1 MLSLDPTL
9 QARLDAF
16 IDFKVKHPR
25 LEEMDQDLMR
35 RISGRRRYA
44 ILAVFGATG
53 VGKSTVMQRVAEKL
67 RAEEP
72 DPSVVPVVVIR
83 AKPEDVGASARLDY
97 YRQVLKQL
105 QGHVAVRDRVKNLP
119 LFTNPERKSRDP
131 AEWLEMREAVQYALA
146 LLRVKVVF
154 VDEAQHLMY
163 VDTPH
168 KPTAQLDWLKA
179 LTNRTN
185 ILHVLVGNFDLYD
198 FCHLNAQAARRM
210 RDLPFARYHLDNQT
224 ECEEFVGAL
233 RSLLER
239 VPLSVDVPGLLSH
252 WRWFGEW
259 SLGCIGV
266 LGNWLVE
273 TVDALCRLGETTL
286 TIEAL
291 ERHALQPDQR
301 ARMEMEARTGEH
313 KVELAKAQSEQELKR
328 LLGNSTTLSGS
339 VVTSASGKGIES
351 ATTTP
356 APDVRAH
363 KPTRIERAASRDLV
377 GDQVPAVNS
386 RKCTFAGVVE
396 IEPKRFLESGIKLV
410 ECPDC
415 ACAPWN
421 HMVEPCGSSL
431 TTNAKRLLPMP
442 NHGGPRGKWTGTW
455 LEEREIMDLL
465 NSPAVNYSFR

>member
-1 MLSLDPTL
+1 MSSLDPTL

-25 LEEMDQDLMR
+25 LEEMDQDLMQ
-35 RISGRRRYA
+35 RISGRRRYT

-83 AKPEDVGASARLDY
+83 AKPEDVGTSARLDY

-105 QGHVAVRDRVKNLP
+105 QGHVAVRDRGKNLP

-131 AEWLEMREAVQYALA
+131 AEWLEMREAVQYALS

-168 KPTAQLDWLKA
+168 KPTAQLDWLKTITSE
-179 LTNRTN
+179 TNV
-185 ILHVLVGNFDLYD
+185 LHVLVGNFDLYD
-198 FCHLNAQAARRM
+198 CCHLNAQAARRM
-210 RDLPFARYHLDNQT
+210 RDLPFARYHLNDAT
-224 ECEEFVGAL
+224 ECAEFATAL
-233 RSLLER
+233 RTFLEE
-239 VPLSVDVPGLLSH
+239 VPLEVDVDGLLSH

-266 LGNWLVE
+266 LSDWLVE
-273 TVDALCRLGETTL
+273 TVDDLCKRGETTL

-301 ARMEMEARTGEH
+301 ARMEIEARTGER
-313 KVELAKAQSEQELKR
+313 KVELGKTKGEEDLKR
-328 LLGNSTTLSGS
+328 LLGNPAPLPGTTPPDHS
-339 VVTSASGKGIES
+339 VNGTSDVSASPN
-351 ATTTP
+351 TTRNTGS
-356 APDVRAH
+356 
-363 KPTRIERAASRDLV
+363 KKRIERAATRDFV
-377 GDQVPAVNS
+377 GDQLETAKTL
-386 RKCTFAGVVE
+386 KCPFAGRVE
-396 IEPKRFLESGIKLV
+396 IEAKRFLESGIKLV
-410 ECPDC
+410 ECPNC
-415 ACAPWN
+415 A
-421 HMVEPCGSSL
+421 STRSL
-431 TTNAKRLLPMP
+431 SPRNGALRFPSHDKRKTHTP
-442 NHGGPRGKWTGTW
+442 NTDQRWAMGEAAWDLIGG
-455 LEEREIMDLL
+455 
-465 NSPAVNYSFR
+465 